1 MPNNRSPDE
10 RRRAR
15 RFDAQL
21 PVRLKGILVYSA
33 GTSDSSSGNMLRV
46 LCQTRDIS
54 ARGLSLAVP
63 AAQIDA
69 ASLPRESC
77 RMLVILEIP
86 TGAVALEAAP
96 VHYKLIAEAHD
107 ASVYLIGASIEHIS
121 PADHAR
127 YLEYL
132 RTLAD
137 F

>member
-1 MPNNRSPDE
+1 MSNMRSLDE
-10 RRRAR
+10 RRQAP

-33 GTSDSSSGNMLRV
+33 GTPDSSSGNMLRV

-54 ARGLSLAVP
+54 AKGLSLAVP

-69 ASLPRESC
+69 AYLPRESC
-77 RMLVILEIP
+77 LMLVMLEIP

-96 VHYKLIAEAHD
+96 MHYKLIEEANG
-107 ASVYLIGASIEHIS
+107 AGVYLIGASIQNIS
-121 PADHAR
+121 PADHTR